1 MLRFKKVNIIFFL
14 LFLPIFGLIRQEC
27 HFSVWWIMLL
37 LIIWLILV
45 TIGSFHIRWNYF
57 LKAFHK
63 NDQIGESVIALTF
76 DDGPNKEFTPK
87 VLSLLKNHHAKATFF
102 CIGEN
107 VEQHPEILKEI
118 IKDGHLIGNH
128 SYYHKNSFGFL
139 STSQVV
145 EELENT
151 QKIIE
156 EKVNLKTSFFRP
168 PFGITN
174 PNIAKAVKKL
184 NLYTFGWSIRSLDTI
199 AKDPEK
205 VYNKIVSKIKKGD
218 VVLIHDSSDL
228 SVVVLEKL
236 LLYLDRNNIETITL
250 DKLFNLK
257 AYE

>member
-1 MLRFKKVNIIFFL
+1 MLSFNKVNIISL
-14 LFLPIFGLIRQEC
+14 LFIGVLGFLKNENLI
-27 HFSVWWIMLL
+27 SIWWILFVVL
-37 LIIWLILV
+37 VWLIL
-45 TIGSFHIRWNYF
+45 TIIGSFHIRWNYF
-57 LKAFHK
+57 LKVFHI
-63 NDQIGESVIALTF
+63 NDRIGESVIALTF

-87 VLSLLKNHHAKATFF
+87 VLSLLKKHHAKATFF

-107 VEQHPEILKEI
+107 VKQHPEILKEI
-118 IKDGHLIGNH
+118 IKEGHLIGNH

-156 EKVNLKTSFFRP
+156 EKVNLNIRFFRP
-168 PFGITN
+168 PFGVTN
-174 PNIAKAVKKL
+174 PNIAKAVKNL

-205 VYNKIVSKIKKGD
+205 VYDKIVSKIKKGD
-218 VVLIHDSSDL
+218 VVLMHDSSEL
-228 SVVVLEKL
+228 SAVVLEKL
-236 LLYLDRNNIETITL
+236 LLYLDKNNIKTITL